1 PRRCSPAAWCA
12 GSSSGV
18 RRPGNSRSRRSSPGR
33 ECCSRAASSR
43 AAPSAGSCS
52 RRSRACWARRTR
64 LPRRRRCSGRS
75 ATSPTR
81 ISSPT
86 VCSWASA
93 CSSTESACGSSDDR
107 DGPVGAQHAGGWP
120 VEVDVDRVAHLRPD
134 VLIGQSVCDVCA
146 VGEGELARV
155 VATLMP
161 TPWVV
166 SLHAHTVDE
175 MFQDIRTVGE
185 ALELRDEAEELEAG
199 LRYRLRR
206 LAAQAQRPGNV
217 GAQHA
222 APLRKPGVLV
232 LEWLDPPY
240 VAGHWVP
247 ELVALAGGQ
256 DVGSAPGERSRARP
270 WEELAALAPDV
281 VVVALCGFDIP
292 RAQAELGAVTDG
304 AARTLLGRRVEF
316 LDGNA
321 YTSRPGPRLVDAA
334 ETLA

>member
-1 PRRCSPAAWCA
+1 MRVVSLLPAATEIVA
-12 GSSSGV
+12 ALGALGRLVGV
-18 RRPGNSRSRRSSPGR
+18 SHECDFPPEVRSLPRVT
-33 ECCSRAASSR
+33 
-43 AAPSAGSCS
+43 
-52 RRSRACWARRTR
+52 RTR
-64 LPRRRRCSGRS
+64 VDPALPSG
-75 ATSPTR
+75 A
-81 ISSPT
+81 I
-86 VCSWASA
+86 
-93 CSSTESACGSSDDR
+93 DR
-107 DGPVGAQHAGGWP
+107 AMAEAKRAGVSP
-120 VEVDVDRVAHLRPD
+120 VEVDVDLVAHLRPD

-146 VGEGELARV
+146 VGESELARV

-166 SLHAHTVDE
+166 TLHAHALDE
-175 MFQDIRTVGE
+175 VFLDIRRVGE
-185 ALELRDEAEELEAG
+185 ALELRDEAEELDAG

-206 LAAQAQRPGNV
+206 LQTRAQESGNV
-217 GAQHA
+217 RAQHA
-222 APLRKPGVLV
+222 APPQRPRVLV

-247 ELVALAGGQ
+247 ELVALAGGE

-270 WEELAALAPDV
+270 WDDLAALAPDV

-292 RAQAELGAVTDG
+292 RAQTELDAVTDA

-334 ETLA
+334 ETLARLIRG

>member
-1 PRRCSPAAWCA
+1 MRVVSLLPAATEIVA
-12 GSSSGV
+12 ALGAVGRLVGV
-18 RRPGNSRSRRSSPGR
+18 SHECDFPPEVRSLPRVT
-33 ECCSRAASSR
+33 
-43 AAPSAGSCS
+43 
-52 RRSRACWARRTR
+52 RTR
-64 LPRRRRCSGRS
+64 IDPALPSG
-75 ATSPTR
+75 A
-81 ISSPT
+81 I
-86 VCSWASA
+86 
-93 CSSTESACGSSDDR
+93 DR
-107 DGPVGAQHAGGWP
+107 AMAEAKRAGVSP
-120 VEVDVDRVAHLRPD
+120 VEVDVNLVAHLRPD

-155 VATLMP
+155 VATLIP

-166 SLHAHTVDE
+166 TLHAHALDE
-175 MFQDIRTVGE
+175 VFLDIRRVGE
-185 ALELRDEAEELEAG
+185 ALELRDEAEELDAG

-206 LAAQAQRPGNV
+206 LQTRARESGNV

-222 APLRKPGVLV
+222 APRVLV

-256 DVGSAPGERSRARP
+256 DVGSTPGERSRARP
-270 WEELAALAPDV
+270 WEDLAALAPDV

-292 RAQAELGAVTDG
+292 RAQTELGAVTDA

-334 ETLA
+334 ETLARLIRG

>member
-1 PRRCSPAAWCA
+1 MRVVSLLPAATEIVA
-12 GSSSGV
+12 ALGAVGRLVGV
-18 RRPGNSRSRRSSPGR
+18 SHECDFPPEVRSLPRVT
-33 ECCSRAASSR
+33 
-43 AAPSAGSCS
+43 
-52 RRSRACWARRTR
+52 RTR
-64 LPRRRRCSGRS
+64 IDPALPSG
-75 ATSPTR
+75 A
-81 ISSPT
+81 I
-86 VCSWASA
+86 
-93 CSSTESACGSSDDR
+93 DR
-107 DGPVGAQHAGGWP
+107 AMAEAKRAGVSP
-120 VEVDVDRVAHLRPD
+120 VEVDVDLVAHLRPD

-166 SLHAHTVDE
+166 TLHAHTLDE

-206 LAAQAQRPGNV
+206 VAAQAQGPENV

-334 ETLA
+334 ETLARLIRA

>member
-1 PRRCSPAAWCA
+1 MRVVSLLPAATEIVA
-12 GSSSGV
+12 ALGAVGRLVGV
-18 RRPGNSRSRRSSPGR
+18 SHECDFPPEVRSLPRVT
-33 ECCSRAASSR
+33 
-43 AAPSAGSCS
+43 
-52 RRSRACWARRTR
+52 RTR
-64 LPRRRRCSGRS
+64 IDPALPSG
-75 ATSPTR
+75 A
-81 ISSPT
+81 I
-86 VCSWASA
+86 
-93 CSSTESACGSSDDR
+93 DR
-107 DGPVGAQHAGGWP
+107 AMAEAKRAGVSP
-120 VEVDVDRVAHLRPD
+120 VEVDVNLVAHLRPD

-166 SLHAHTVDE
+166 TLHAHTLDE

-206 LAAQAQRPGNV
+206 VAAQTQGRGNV

-222 APLRKPGVLV
+222 ALLRKPGVLV

-256 DVGSAPGERSRARP
+256 DLGSAPGDRKSTRLNSSHQIISYAVFCLKKKKIAECEMRSA
-270 WEELAALAPDV
+270 ES
-281 VVVALCGFDIP
+281 FSIP
-292 RAQAELGAVTDG
+292 
-304 AARTLLGRRVEF
+304 
-316 LDGNA
+316 
-321 YTSRPGPRLVDAA
+321 
-334 ETLA
+334 

>member
-1 PRRCSPAAWCA
+1 MRVVSLLPAATEMVA
-12 GSSSGV
+12 ALGAVGRLVGV
-18 RRPGNSRSRRSSPGR
+18 SHECDFPPEVRSLPRVT
-33 ECCSRAASSR
+33 
-43 AAPSAGSCS
+43 
-52 RRSRACWARRTR
+52 RTR
-64 LPRRRRCSGRS
+64 IDPALPSG
-75 ATSPTR
+75 A
-81 ISSPT
+81 I
-86 VCSWASA
+86 
-93 CSSTESACGSSDDR
+93 DR
-107 DGPVGAQHAGGWP
+107 AMAEVKRAGVSP
-120 VEVDVDRVAHLRPD
+120 VEVDVNLVAHLRPD

-155 VATLMP
+155 VATLIP

-166 SLHAHTVDE
+166 TLHAHALDE
-175 MFQDIRTVGE
+175 VFLDIRRVGE
-185 ALELRDEAEELEAG
+185 ALELRDEAEELDAG
-199 LRYRLRR
+199 LHYGLRR
-206 LAAQAQRPGNV
+206 LQTRARESGNV

-222 APLRKPGVLV
+222 APRVLV

-270 WEELAALAPDV
+270 WEDLAALAPDV

-292 RAQAELGAVTDG
+292 RAQTELGAVTDA

-334 ETLA
+334 DLLARLIHG

>member
-1 PRRCSPAAWCA
+1 MRVVSLLPAATEMVA
-12 GSSSGV
+12 ALGAVGRLVGV
-18 RRPGNSRSRRSSPGR
+18 SHECDFPPEVRSLPRVT
-33 ECCSRAASSR
+33 
-43 AAPSAGSCS
+43 
-52 RRSRACWARRTR
+52 RTR
-64 LPRRRRCSGRS
+64 IDPALPSG
-75 ATSPTR
+75 A
-81 ISSPT
+81 I
-86 VCSWASA
+86 
-93 CSSTESACGSSDDR
+93 DR
-107 DGPVGAQHAGGWP
+107 ALAEAKRAGVSP
-120 VEVDVDRVAHLRPD
+120 VEVDVNLVAHLRPD

-155 VATLMP
+155 VATLIP

-166 SLHAHTVDE
+166 TLHAHALDE
-175 MFQDIRTVGE
+175 VFLDIRRVGE
-185 ALELRDEAEELEAG
+185 ALELRDEAEELDAG

-206 LAAQAQRPGNV
+206 LQTRARGSGNV

-222 APLRKPGVLV
+222 APRVLV

-256 DVGSAPGERSRARP
+256 DVGSTPGERSRARP
-270 WEELAALAPDV
+270 WEDLAALAPDV

-292 RAQAELGAVTDG
+292 RAQTELGAVTDA

-334 ETLA
+334 ETLARLIRG